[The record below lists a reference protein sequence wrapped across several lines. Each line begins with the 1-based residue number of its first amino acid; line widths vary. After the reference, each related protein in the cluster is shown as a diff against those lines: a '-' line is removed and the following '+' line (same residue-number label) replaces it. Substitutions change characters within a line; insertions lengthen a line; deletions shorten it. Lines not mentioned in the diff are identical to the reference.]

1 MRLGDSSNRLLLF
14 CLCLLNCLLGCW
26 LNSWLHNLLSYW
38 LFNCLGH
45 WLSRSFY
52 LFLCSLS
59 NRLCENLCWLSE
71 NLSWLWHNYCWSRL
85 GTLLNLILELIQ
97 LLRGK
102 TLSKS
107 SCLLRLQSIGLGSVD
122 ETQSLLESLFYLLLV
137 RSSLSSN
144 ILAS

>member
-1 MRLGDSSNRLLLF
+1 MRLGGSSNRLLLF
-14 CLCLLNCLLGCW
+14 CLCLRDYLLGHW
-26 LNSWLHNLLSYW
+26 LSSWLHNLLSYW

-45 WLSRSFY
+45 WLSRTFYWFLSSFSNW
-52 LFLCSLS
+52 LCENLC
-59 NRLCENLCWLSE
+59 RLCENLG
-71 NLSWLWHNYCWSRL
+71 WLWHNNSWSRL

-102 TLSKS
+102 TLCKS

-122 ETQSLLESLFYLLLV
+122 ETQSLLESLFNLLLV
-137 RSSLSSN
+137 RGCLCSN